1 MAEQYKLPK
10 NPQKYNDSAEFDS
23 WVAECFQII
32 TAAEGKATAEAWM
45 KEQYRERKKAKDK
58 DSRRENRNFTQVY
71 PAGWQR
77 LQMLM
82 KANASAARL
91 YAFFA
96 ENMGTEGAVC
106 VSRSTLAEAL
116 DNTERTISRHV
127 KYLEEVG
134 ALVVLKVGSAN
145 VYCLKPEEV
154 WKSFDNNKT
163 YAPFNTRTLVGKGEN
178 PFVKRRLATLLGG
191 QAPEQKDWLDDID
204 EDVDASIKV
213 AAE

>member
-1 MAEQYKLPK
+1 MTEQYKLPER
-10 NPQKYNDSAEFDS
+10 PQKYQDIAEFDS
-23 WVAECFQII
+23 WVAKCLPII
-32 TAAEGKATAEAWM
+32 KAAEGEATAEAWM

-58 DSRRENRNFTQVY
+58 EARRENRNFTQVY
-71 PAGWQR
+71 PDGWQR
-77 LQMLM
+77 LQQLM
-82 KANASAARL
+82 KDNASAARL

-96 ENMGTEGAVC
+96 ENMGPEGAVC

-116 DNTERTISRHV
+116 NNTERTISRHV
-127 KYLEEVG
+127 KYLEKVG

-154 WKSFDNNKT
+154 WKSFDNAKT
-163 YAPFNTRTLVGKGEN
+163 YAPFNTRTLVGKAEN

-191 QAPEQKDWLDDID
+191 KAPEQKDWLDELD
-204 EDVDASIKV
+204 EDPAEHIGV